1 MEGEG
6 LNNSFIASDLY
17 PRNLTP
23 QEKEI
28 LFSILPANK
37 SGYKKFRERIEQ
49 LYVIGNGRFGEN
61 NFILGAKDDK
71 PDITLTL
78 SAVFAIGGIEYN
90 DAERFITIHDEE
102 ENKIEFDISLST
114 NDEELP
120 DYEIIN
126 NWTYS
131 NWIPGMNDPIDESK
145 VREVKIRDESLILVI
160 SFNQRRIW
168 IYESETGI
176 NHLIPVTNF
185 YNEAMH
191 ILHIRESKIV
201 LNSNLI
207 FENPDLFTDENLR
220 QTFFYYNKTCK
231 KINLDYSQFSLK
243 SESKN
248 SNFLSKL
255 FKRG

>member
-1 MEGEG
+1 MESEG
-6 LNNSFIASDLY
+6 LNNSFITSDLF
-17 PRNLTP
+17 PRNLTQ

-28 LFSILPANK
+28 LFTILPANK

-49 LYVIGNGRFGEN
+49 LYVIGNGRFGES
-61 NFILGAKDDK
+61 NFYLGAKDDK
-71 PDITLTL
+71 PDFTLP
-78 SAVFAIGGIEYN
+78 SSPVFAIGGIVYKG
-90 DAERFITIHDEE
+90 AERFITIHDEE

-114 NDEELP
+114 NEVELHGEE
-120 DYEIIN
+120 ITN
-126 NWTYS
+126 RWTYS

-145 VREVKIRDESLILVI
+145 VREVIIKDKSLILAI
-160 SFNQRRIW
+160 SFNQKRIW
-168 IYESETGI
+168 IYENETGI

-185 YNEAMH
+185 YNEA
-191 ILHIRESKIV
+191 IRLLHIHEPKTV

-207 FENPDLFTDENLR
+207 FENPRLFTDENLR
-220 QTFFYYNKTCK
+220 ETFFYYNRTWK